1 MQRVLS
7 PGLGPAAGVALRPS
21 NAATR
26 RRWWGVG
33 VPLLY
38 LALSIAFV
46 GRWALLARWPGTI
59 GTGPDVQIFL
69 WGLRWWPYALS
80 HGVNPLVSHQVW
92 APYGGGV
99 MWTTTVPLLSV
110 IFSPITLGFGPA
122 VSWNLLCVLAPALAA
137 WAAYLLCLELCQ
149 APGAAVV
156 GGLMFGFST
165 YEMAETSAH
174 LHVAMTAL
182 IPLTGFLVAR
192 YARGRYSGAGLAWRL
207 GLLIL
212 AQFLISPELCL
223 TLLSMGLITGAAAL
237 LLVPASRR
245 PIRRSLPWIGG
256 GLAGAGLIVSPLLV
270 HMLTTMPTG
279 LLNQPTHYSIDLVNF
294 VVPTRI
300 TALGGRAGASLSQ
313 NYTGNLAEQ
322 SGYLGIP
329 LLLAI
334 GVALVEGRRDRTIRL
349 AGVMCGLAAL
359 ISLGPR
365 LHLDGRITIW
375 LPGALLSG
383 VPGLKEA
390 IPDRFMAY
398 VALGAAILVSL
409 WMARWPS
416 RGRAWRWALV
426 GLSLI
431 CLIPAPQRHLWW
443 RPTPQFIVHDDLG
456 RMIPP
461 GDTVVWLPFW
471 RVDDRG
477 LYAQAVA
484 GMRFKLDDRWF
495 QTVPREYIRVG
506 NSRALALTR
515 QTPRTLRAL
524 RRDLCALGADYAVVW
539 NRKPG
544 RAKLLSGL
552 GIRPERA
559 DSLLIYR
566 LPARLCAARRLASVP
581 VPDRDGAAST

>member
-1 MQRVLS
+1 VQRVLS
-7 PGLGPAAGVALRPS
+7 PGLGPATRVALRPS

-26 RRWWGVG
+26 RRWWGFG

-38 LALSIAFV
+38 LGLSIVFI

-69 WGLRWWPYALS
+69 WGLRWWPYALL

-110 IFSPITLGFGPA
+110 LFSPITLGFGPA

-149 APGAAVV
+149 AQAAAVV
-156 GGLMFGFST
+156 GGLLFGFST

-182 IPLTGFLVAR
+182 IPLAGLLAAR
-192 YARGRYSGAGLAWRL
+192 YARGRYGGAGVAWRL
-207 GLLIL
+207 ALLVL
-212 AQFLISPELCL
+212 AQFLISPELCV
-223 TLLSMGLITGAAAL
+223 TLLFMALITAVVAA

-245 PIRRSLPWIGG
+245 PIRRALPWIGG
-256 GLAGAGLIVSPLLV
+256 GLAAAGVVAAPLLV

-279 LLNQPTHYSIDLVNF
+279 LLNQPSHYSIDLANF
-294 VVPTRI
+294 VVPTRL
-300 TALGGRAGASLSQ
+300 TALGGRAGASFSQ
-313 NYTGNLAEQ
+313 HYIGNLAEE

-334 GVALVEGRRDRTIRL
+334 GWGLIEGRRDRSIRL
-349 AGVMCGLAAL
+349 AGAVCGLAAL

-365 LHLDGRITIW
+365 LHLDGLTTIW
-375 LPGALLSG
+375 LPGALLTRA
-383 VPGLKEA
+383 PGLKEA
-390 IPDRFMAY
+390 IPDRFMVY
-398 VALGAAILVSL
+398 VALSAAILVSL

-416 RGRAWRWALV
+416 RRRGWRWALV
-426 GLSLI
+426 VLSLI

-443 RPTPQFIVHDDLG
+443 RPTPQFIVRDDLG
-456 RMIPP
+456 RMIPR
-461 GDTVVWLPFW
+461 GDIVVWLPFW
-471 RVDDRG
+471 RVDDRA

-495 QTVPREYIRVG
+495 QTLPREYDGVA

-515 QTPRTLRAL
+515 QTHRTLRVL
-524 RRDLCALGADYAVVW
+524 RRDLCALGADYAVVY

-544 RAKLLSGL
+544 RARLLSGL

-566 LPARLCAARRLASVP
+566 LPAALCQPRRLAGISLP
-581 VPDRDGAAST
+581 ARDGAAAT